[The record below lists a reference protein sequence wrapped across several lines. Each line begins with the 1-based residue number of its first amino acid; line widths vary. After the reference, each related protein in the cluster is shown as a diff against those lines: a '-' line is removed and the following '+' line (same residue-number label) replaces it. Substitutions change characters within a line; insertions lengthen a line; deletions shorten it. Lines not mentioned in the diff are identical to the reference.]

1 MNKMERMLS
10 IVLEL
15 QAREWTRAE
24 ELSTQFEVSKRTIYR
39 DIQALSEA
47 GVPVVAVTGQGYGLM
62 EGYFLPPLNFT
73 TDEALMLILGSD
85 FMAQHFDAQ
94 FRQAAELASSKIEAA
109 LPNRLT
115 DDVAYLRKNINF
127 FAPPTRTEG
136 DPFGQ
141 LKQLRR
147 SIIGRNRIRINYSK
161 RFGETGPGEESLRE
175 VDPYSLARLT
185 SDWYLLAYCHL
196 RHDFRVFRMSRI
208 NQLTILPDRFE
219 RSADFKPDWLNPS
232 GMQNIVIKVL
242 FKPEV
247 SRWVQENSSY
257 YSLESEESAEG
268 LAISMF
274 VRDEREIMQWLL
286 GWGSN
291 VQVIEPESLIDRLL
305 EEAKKL
311 INQYEIRY

>member
-1 MNKMERMLS
+1 MKKMERMLS

-24 ELSTQFEVSKRTIYR
+24 DLSAQFEVSKRTIYR

-47 GVPVVAVTGQGYGLM
+47 GVPVMAITGQGYGLM

-85 FMAQHFDAQ
+85 FMAQNFDAQ
-94 FRQAAELASSKIEAA
+94 FRQAAELASAKIEAA
-109 LPNRLT
+109 LPSRLT
-115 DDVAYLRKNINF
+115 DDVTYLRKNINF
-127 FAPPTRTEG
+127 FTPPIRTKE
-136 DPFGQ
+136 DPFRP

-147 SIIGRNRIRINYSK
+147 AIISRNRVRINYSK
-161 RFGETGPGEESLRE
+161 RFGKTGPGEESIRE
-175 VDPYSLARLT
+175 IDPYGLARLT

-196 RHDFRVFRMSRI
+196 RQDFRVFRLSRI
-208 NQLTILPDRFE
+208 NQLNILPNRFE
-219 RSADFKPDWLNPS
+219 RSPDYQPDWLNPS
-232 GMQNIVIKVL
+232 GMQNIIVKVL

-257 YSLESEESAEG
+257 YSLESTETDEG

-291 VQVIEPESLIDRLL
+291 VRVLEPESLVDRLL

-311 INQYEIRY
+311 INQYQNSY